1 MRELPCAPAIALD
14 RGKPQTPPSRDR
26 SESPQE
32 KVEDRKCHP
41 SSGAP
46 GYLPSVFLSEEHS
59 ERESIPNE
67 IERAAKHDRRG
78 AEGRVKAFT
87 FLAEC
92 FSEHHEST
100 RYRGRHNNEDKIP
113 HLVLCRVCLPRA
125 AQADPKKRNERK
137 WRYKECPRQ
146 AEQSPALD
154 SGSDCPRAQSPRRHR
169 NRCKVR
175 KPDGLID
182 SG

>member
-1 MRELPCAPAIALD
+1 M
-14 RGKPQTPPSRDR
+14 PPSRDR

-41 SSGAP
+41 ASGAP

-67 IERAAKHDRRG
+67 IERAAKHDRRE
-78 AEGRVKAFT
+78 AEGRVTAFT

-113 HLVLCRVCLPRA
+113 HLVLCRVCLPGPPRPTQRSATSANGVIRSVPARPRNRRRWTA
-125 AQADPKKRNERK
+125 ALIA
-137 WRYKECPRQ
+137 
-146 AEQSPALD
+146 PALRVHAAIAIAAKYVT
-154 SGSDCPRAQSPRRHR
+154 PTA
-169 NRCKVR
+169 
-175 KPDGLID
+175 
-182 SG
+182 